1 MNTEKVISSLLD
13 GLNKGAKEFDI
24 DYNVIICAMRH
35 FSEEDNY
42 NMIKTSYE
50 FLGNGVCAADL
61 AGAEA
66 SYPMSEFMNLF
77 DKIRKSGMPF
87 TIHAGECGSVKNI
100 LDSVEVG
107 ARRIGHGI
115 AMTGHPE
122 VQAFIKEK
130 RIGIEMCPISNLQ
143 TKAVKTKEEYPIKE
157 FLNSGILVTVNTDN
171 RTVSNTSLVK
181 ELEFIQQNYGITD
194 EEIKS
199 EFDSAPNTYK
209 IAVMNCFF
217 CASEEELDKAIELVK
232 QHKSI
237 NDIATELDKTLKE
250 EHTYYESDIVWYKD
264 LNNCSV
270 GDIVYTTKDSGSYV
284 VGAITELHSNWNDEK
299 VKTELENK
307 LYKNKGYEVVNK
319 EFEDFLKTKEI
330 KILGEDF
337 SFIQEE
343 APMEEAPMED
353 VTDDIV
359 VDNSGEAVVE

>member
-1 MNTEKVISSLLD
+1 MKKLKVLSVILSVIFIVSCLAACGNTEDK
-13 GLNKGAKEFDI
+13 NA
-24 DYNVIICAMRH
+24 
-35 FSEEDNY
+35 
-42 NMIKTSYE
+42 TSVDVST
-50 FLGNGVCAADL
+50 GV
-61 AGAEA
+61 
-66 SYPMSEFMNLF
+66 
-77 DKIRKSGMPF
+77 KS
-87 TIHAGECGSVKNI
+87 
-100 LDSVEVG
+100 LDSSVVATINGKEIKHSEVG
-107 ARRIGHGI
+107 AELIAAEKEAIQNYLYTQLVTEFFDDKIEITDERIDTELNLMKASVGEENWDMYLMFYG
-115 AMTGHPE
+115 GGSE
-122 VQAFIKEK
+122 EAFKKQIKEALK
-130 RIGIEMCPISNLQ
+130 Q
-143 TKAVKTKEEYPIKE
+143 EEYITQKGKE
-157 FLNSGILVTVNTDN
+157 V
-171 RTVSNTSLVK
+171 
-181 ELEFIQQNYGITD
+181 GITD

-217 CASEEELDKAIELVK
+217 CDSEEELDKAIELVK

-237 NDIATELDKTLKE
+237 NDIATELGKTLKE
-250 EHTYYESDIVWYKD
+250 EHTYYESDIVWYND

-307 LYKNKGYEVVNK
+307 LYQNKGYEVVNK

-343 APMEEAPMED
+343 APMED

-359 VDNSGEAVVE
+359 VDNSGETVAE